1 MLVGRIGR
9 PHGLHGYLAVHP
21 ETDNPQR
28 FAAGAAVNTD
38 DGRQL
43 TVERSQQRP
52 GSLLVRFREVSDRTG
67 AEALTGEFLFIDS
80 SVRRDLQDDEFWPD
94 ELIGFR
100 VRSVDGADLGRVDDV
115 VEGAAQYRLVVRRGP
130 VTFEVPFVAALVPD
144 VDRESAT
151 VVVAD
156 LPGLVP
162 ES

>member
-9 PHGLHGYLAVHP
+9 PHGLHGYVAVHP

-28 FAAGAAVNTD
+28 FAVGAAVTTD

-43 TVERSQQRP
+43 TVERAQQRP
-52 GSLLVRFREVSDRTG
+52 GSLLVRFQDVSDRTA

-100 VRSVDGADLGRVDDV
+100 VRSVDGADLGRVEDV
-115 VEGAAQYRLVVRRGP
+115 VEGAAQYRLVVRDGP
-130 VTFEVPFVAALVPD
+130 ITFEVPFVAALVPD
-144 VDRESAT
+144 VDRASAT
-151 VVVAD
+151 VIVAD
-156 LPGLVP
+156 IPGLVP
-162 ES
+162 ET

>member
-1 MLVGRIGR
+1 M
-9 PHGLHGYLAVHP
+9 AVHP

-28 FAAGAAVNTD
+28 FAAGAVVNTD
-38 DGRQL
+38 DGRQF
-43 TVERSQQRP
+43 TVERSQTRP

-80 SVRRDLQDDEFWPD
+80 AFRRQLEDDEFWPD

-100 VRSVDGADLGRVDDV
+100 VRSVDGTDLGRVDDV
-115 VEGAAQYRLVVRRGP
+115 VEGAAQYRLVVRRGS

-144 VDRESAT
+144 VDRETAT
-151 VVVAD
+151 VTLAD
-156 LPGLVP
+156 LPGLVS